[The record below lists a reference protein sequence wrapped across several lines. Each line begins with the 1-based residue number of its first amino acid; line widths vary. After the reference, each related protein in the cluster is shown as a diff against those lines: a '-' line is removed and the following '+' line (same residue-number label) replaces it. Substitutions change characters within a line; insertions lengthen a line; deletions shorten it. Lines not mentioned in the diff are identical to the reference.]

1 MECSEDKLNS
11 SFGNNTQHGCVQYD
25 GAIFNYINFG
35 ILILLLPTIL
45 LGNITV
51 LVSVIR
57 FRRLHTCMN
66 LLIANLAAGDLLVA
80 IPAGLLYALMYIHT
94 EFGKNK
100 WLCLAKST
108 AISTSFTCS
117 LATLAFISVERYLA
131 VFRPLHY
138 KVWLTKKKVKT
149 AITAFWFMLIP
160 ISVLPLFVNT
170 WDRTHACDYFELLP
184 RWYGITGFSINLGIF
199 FSTSAILFTLTT
211 CKIRRFQ
218 KRVSSLKYNQRRKLS
233 IRLEKDKKAG
243 IMMAFIFLLFV
254 IFWTPFVVMT
264 PMKYI
269 LTDRRLIENIKNLT
283 VVIAMANSAVNPIVF
298 CWCKEELRT
307 AMCLLIPCKDTQLQ
321 NKNTASEIFSVL

>member
-1 MECSEDKLNS
+1 MKSSEERLNS
-11 SFGNNTQHGCVQYD
+11 TFDNNTQHGFAQYD
-25 GAIFNYINFG
+25 GAVFNYINVG
-35 ILILLLPTIL
+35 ILIMLLPIIL

-51 LVSVIR
+51 IVSIIR

-66 LLIANLAAGDLLVA
+66 ILIANLAVGDLLVA
-80 IPAGLLYALMYIHT
+80 IPAGLLYALVYIHT
-94 EFGKNK
+94 EFSGNK

-149 AITAFWFMLIP
+149 AITAFWFTLVP
-160 ISVLPLFVNT
+160 IGALPLFVNT
-170 WDRTHACDYFELLP
+170 WDRTHACDFFELLP
-184 RWYGITGFSINLGIF
+184 RWYGFTGFSINLGIF
-199 FSTSAILFTLTT
+199 FSTSTILFTLTT

-254 IFWTPFVVMT
+254 IFWGPFVVIT
-264 PMKYI
+264 PLKYV
-269 LTDRRLIENIKNLT
+269 LTDKSLIKNIKNLT

-307 AMCLLIPCKDTQLQ
+307 AMCMLIPCKDKQLQ
-321 NKNTASEIFSVL
+321 NKNTGAEIFSVL